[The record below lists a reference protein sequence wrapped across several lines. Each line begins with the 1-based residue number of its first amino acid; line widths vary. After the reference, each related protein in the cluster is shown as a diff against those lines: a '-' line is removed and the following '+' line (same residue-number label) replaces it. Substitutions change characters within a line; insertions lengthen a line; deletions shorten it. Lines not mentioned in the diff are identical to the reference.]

1 MCKHAALQT
10 IASDKRGNSH
20 NIFSYLSI
28 KTYVVGTHCKFFG
41 EALLMSTHSVCFCGE
56 IRKNM
61 STIWLKKVLEL
72 EL

>member
-41 EALLMSTHSVCFCGE
+41 EALLMSTHSVCFLW
-56 IRKNM
+56 RN
-61 STIWLKKVLEL
+61 KKKYEYYLVEKSA
-72 EL
+72 